1 MPRRYPP
8 ALVVLH
14 WLSALLI
21 LGALLGGTFNMA
33 NVPNSDPA
41 KLATLRMHMI
51 VGIAILLLIGLRL
64 VVRARKAM
72 PQRLDSGGPVLNRI
86 ASGTHH
92 ALYLLVIA
100 MALSGLALAA
110 ASGLGAALF
119 AGAPLPESFHGF
131 GARAAHGLLAKLL
144 MLLIGLHVVA
154 ALWHAV
160 VKRDGILARMWL
172 GR

>member
-14 WLSALLI
+14 WLSAFLI

-33 NVPNSDPA
+33 DVPNSDPD

-51 VGIAILLLIGLRL
+51 VGIAILLLVLLRL
-64 VVRARKAM
+64 VVRARKVM
-72 PQRLDSGGPVLNRI
+72 PARLDSGGPLLNRI

-100 MALSGLALAA
+100 MAVSGMALGAV
-110 ASGLGAALF
+110 SGLGDAVF
-119 AGAPLPESFHGF
+119 GGAPLPESFHIYPP
-131 GARAAHGLLAKLL
+131 RAVHGVLAKLL
-144 MLLIGLHVVA
+144 MALVALHVAA

-160 VKRDGILARMWL
+160 LRRDGVFARMWF